1 MPLTGIAMIIIA
13 VAICVLVLTLVPTLL
28 TIKRSAASLGELT
41 DMVKGELRPTLKE
54 LTSVLTELKTVGGG
68 VAEHTDD
75 VRRFMSALGET
86 GGNLHT
92 INRAVGVVSNVVNT
106 SSALTTGAKVAG
118 KYLLEQYLKKKEV
131 VIMSDHCEVSAGTVL
146 VSFVAGAAIGAAF
159 ALLYAPKSG
168 REMRDDILDLTEDA
182 VDKIKEYAKEAQDK
196 IKTAV
201 EDSKEAFTEKKSVLA
216 SALEAGREAMQ
227 RERASV
233 K

>member
-1 MPLTGIAMIIIA
+1 
-13 VAICVLVLTLVPTLL
+13 
-28 TIKRSAASLGELT
+28 
-41 DMVKGELRPTLKE
+41 
-54 LTSVLTELKTVGGG
+54 
-68 VAEHTDD
+68 
-75 VRRFMSALGET
+75 MSALGET

-201 EDSKEAFTEKKSVLA
+201 EDSKETFTEKKSVLA